1 MNYTLNCNGRLL
13 SLEEPCVMGILNVTP
28 DAFYAQSRVQT
39 EQEIVQRARQI
50 LDEGGSIIDVGAC
63 STRPDSTPASQ
74 EEEMERLRLALG
86 TLRRE
91 MPDAIISVDTFRPE
105 VARMAVEEYGADI
118 INDVGTPTNLSPV
131 DMFRT
136 VSRLGVPYIYMSRK
150 ATMTEVLMDCA
161 EVVDTLRSMGQKD
174 IILDPGFGFG
184 KTLAESGKDD
194 RIGTNYEVLNQLER
208 MQMLRLPIL
217 VGVSRKSMIYRLL
230 GTEPA
235 EALNGTTVVH
245 TIALMKGASILRVHD
260 VREAVECVKIVNC

>member
-1 MNYTLNCNGRLL
+1 
-13 SLEEPCVMGILNVTP
+13 
-28 DAFYAQSRVQT
+28 
-39 EQEIVQRARQI
+39 
-50 LDEGGSIIDVGAC
+50 
-63 STRPDSTPASQ
+63 
-74 EEEMERLRLALG
+74 
-86 TLRRE
+86 
-91 MPDAIISVDTFRPE
+91 
-105 VARMAVEEYGADI
+105 
-118 INDVGTPTNLSPV
+118 
-131 DMFRT
+131 
-136 VSRLGVPYIYMSRK
+136 MSRK

-184 KTLAESGKDD
+184 KTVAESGKDD